1 MIYPLAGLLLGA
13 IIGAVRA
20 RGRGGKVADMVQWA
34 IVHALILGL
43 AGLFAAIILT
53 RAMI

>member
-1 MIYPLAGLLLGA
+1 MIYPLAGLV
-13 IIGAVRA
+13 IGAVTGALRARA
-20 RGRGGKVADMVQWA
+20 RGGRTADMVQWA

-53 RAMI
+53 RWMA